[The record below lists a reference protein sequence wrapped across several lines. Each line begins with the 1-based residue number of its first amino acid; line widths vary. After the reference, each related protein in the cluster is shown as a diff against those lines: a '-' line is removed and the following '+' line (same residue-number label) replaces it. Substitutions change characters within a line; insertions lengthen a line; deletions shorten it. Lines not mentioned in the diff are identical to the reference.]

1 MDITRAIAI
10 QFDILNAVYL
20 LVGLIIIGA
29 IAVVGT
35 VYLYGEY
42 QEFKRKRKHITNK
55 KDWL

>member
-1 MDITRAIAI
+1 MDIARAIAI

-35 VYLYGEY
+35 IYLYGEY
-42 QEFKRKRKHITNK
+42 QEFKRKRTTTNK
-55 KDWL
+55 KPWL